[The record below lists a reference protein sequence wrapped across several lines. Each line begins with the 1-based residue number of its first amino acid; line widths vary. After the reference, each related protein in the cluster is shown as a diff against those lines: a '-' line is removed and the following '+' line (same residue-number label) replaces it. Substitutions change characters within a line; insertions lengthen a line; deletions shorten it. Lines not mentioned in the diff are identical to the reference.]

1 MVMIECFDFS
11 FQYFFNAEILDNSL
25 FKGYSILLKGG
36 DSILDFYSR
45 VSNNRTIW
53 KTSFLW
59 LAKKDNLM
67 LNNPFKGYGI
77 NLNASHLNGM
87 TPFEWVE
94 NSCTIIRY

>member
-11 FQYFFNAEILDNSL
+11 FQYFFNEILDNSL

-36 DSILDFYSR
+36 DSILHFYSR

-53 KTSFLW
+53 KTPFLW

-77 NLNASHLNGM
+77 SLNASPLNGM

>member
-11 FQYFFNAEILDNSL
+11 FQYFFNEILDNSL

-53 KTSFLW
+53 KTPFLW
-59 LAKKDNLM
+59 LAKKDNLI
-67 LNNPFKGYGI
+67 LNNQF